1 MPGWKQK
8 SGEGPRAKRDKVQ
21 VHDLDDLE
29 LVRLIQNSEL
39 EAFSEFYDRYVNLIY
54 SIAYN
59 ILGSQPL
66 AEDVTQDVFLK
77 IWLKIDNYEPNKAKI
92 STWLSSITRNR
103 AIDLAR
109 KRNKINRQV
118 SWADAA
124 RGQSLDGD
132 SPEERTELN
141 LTRKRVREALAEL
154 PEEQRSALALAYFR
168 DMTQKEIAEKSGEPL
183 GTIKTRVRLGMQKL
197 RGLLIDDK

>member
-1 MPGWKQK
+1 M
-8 SGEGPRAKRDKVQ
+8 
-21 VHDLDDLE
+21 HDLDDLE
-29 LVRLIQNSEL
+29 LIRLIQNSEL

-77 IWLKIDNYEPNKAKI
+77 IWLKIDHYEPDKAKI

-103 AIDLAR
+103 SIDLAR
-109 KRNKINRQV
+109 KRNKVNRQI

-124 RGQSLDGD
+124 SSQNLDGD
-132 SPEERTELN
+132 NPAERAELN
-141 LTRKRVREALAEL
+141 LTRNRVREALAQL
-154 PEEQRSALALAYFR
+154 PEEQRSALALADFR
-168 DMTQKEIAEKSGEPL
+168 DMTQKEIAEESGEPL

-197 RGLLIDDK
+197 RWLLIDEK

>member
-1 MPGWKQK
+1 
-8 SGEGPRAKRDKVQ
+8 

-29 LVRLIQNSEL
+29 LIRLIQNSEL

-59 ILGSQPL
+59 ILGNQPL

-77 IWLKIDNYEPNKAKI
+77 IWLKIDQYEPGKAKV

-103 AIDLAR
+103 SIDLAR
-109 KRNKINRQV
+109 KRKKFNHQI

-124 RGQSLDGD
+124 GNQNLDGD
-132 SPEERTELN
+132 NPEQRTELN
-141 LTRKRVREALAEL
+141 LTRKRVREALTQL
-154 PEEQRSALALAYFR
+154 PEEQRVALALAYFR
-168 DMTQKEIAEKSGEPL
+168 DMTHKEIAEESGEPL
-183 GTIKTRVRLGMQKL
+183 GTVKTRVRLGMQKL
-197 RGLLIDDK
+197 RGLLIDEK

>member
-8 SGEGPRAKRDKVQ
+8 SGEGLRAKRDKVQ

-77 IWLKIDNYEPNKAKI
+77 IWLKIDHYEPDKAKV

-103 AIDLAR
+103 SIDLAR
-109 KRNKINRQV
+109 KRKKVNHQI

-124 RGQSLDGD
+124 HNQNLDGD
-132 SPEERTELN
+132 NPEERTEIN
-141 LTRKRVREALAEL
+141 LTRGRVREALAQL

-168 DMTQKEIAEKSGEPL
+168 DMTQKEIAEESGEPL

-197 RGLLIDDK
+197 RGLLIDEK

>member
-1 MPGWKQK
+1 MH
-8 SGEGPRAKRDKVQ
+8 VQ
-21 VHDLDDLE
+21 DLDDLE
-29 LVRLIQNSEL
+29 LVRLIQNSNRQ
-39 EAFSEFYDRYVNLIY
+39 AFSEFYDRYVNLIY

-77 IWLKIDNYEPNKAKI
+77 IWLKIDNYEPDRAKI
-92 STWLSSITRNR
+92 STWLSSIARNR
-103 AIDLAR
+103 SIDLAR
-109 KRNKINRQV
+109 KRNKVNRQV
-118 SWADAA
+118 SWAEAA
-124 RGQSLDGD
+124 HSQGLDGD
-132 SPEERTELN
+132 NPAERAELN
-141 LTRKRVREALAEL
+141 LTQRRVREALAQL
-154 PEEQRSALALAYFR
+154 PEEQRAALALAYFR